1 MKERYIERC
10 TWMKR
15 MVLLLL
21 ERKWEHYVWGGENLW
36 ANLHS
41 MMPLLNPVMCRFS
54 FPLFYWQLNSHIF
67 LFCVSLCSKNANV
80 LLFITFKQF
89 FSLKKGGE
97 GGHVFLKSASE
108 HYSAGHSRESLEKR
122 ESGTASIQNV
132 THAILSTVHWFWQM
146 AITHSLTQKLE
157 RVDE

>member
-1 MKERYIERC
+1 MYEVVRIYGQTCTAWCPYYI
-10 TWMKR
+10 
-15 MVLLLL
+15 
-21 ERKWEHYVWGGENLW
+21 
-36 ANLHS
+36 
-41 MMPLLNPVMCRFS
+41 LNPVMCRFS

>member
-1 MKERYIERC
+1 MYEVVRIYGQ
-10 TWMKR
+10 TWNGKLAQHDALTTYWTQLC
-15 MVLLLL
+15 V
-21 ERKWEHYVWGGENLW
+21 
-36 ANLHS
+36 
-41 MMPLLNPVMCRFS
+41 VMCRFS

>member
-1 MKERYIERC
+1 MYEVVRIYGQTCTAWCPYYI
-10 TWMKR
+10 
-15 MVLLLL
+15 
-21 ERKWEHYVWGGENLW
+21 
-36 ANLHS
+36 
-41 MMPLLNPVMCRFS
+41 LNPVMCRFS

-132 THAILSTVHWFWQM
+132 THAILSRYSPLILTNGNN
-146 AITHSLTQKLE
+146 SLIDSETRACWWIDKKN
-157 RVDE
+157 RK